1 MPRNNFTSNKIYNF
15 DETDNSNDYIP
26 SKIVCSKGIKQGGC
40 VTSVS
45 QLLLL

>member
-1 MPRNNFTSNKIYNF
+1 MPRNNFTANKIYNL
-15 DETDNSNDYIP
+15 DETDNSNDHIP
-26 SKIVCSKGIKQGGC
+26 PKIICSKGIKQVWS

>member
-1 MPRNNFTSNKIYNF
+1 MPGNNFAANKIYNLY
-15 DETDNSNDYIP
+15 ETDNSNDHIP
-26 SKIVCSKGIKQGGC
+26 PKIVWSKGNKQVGN